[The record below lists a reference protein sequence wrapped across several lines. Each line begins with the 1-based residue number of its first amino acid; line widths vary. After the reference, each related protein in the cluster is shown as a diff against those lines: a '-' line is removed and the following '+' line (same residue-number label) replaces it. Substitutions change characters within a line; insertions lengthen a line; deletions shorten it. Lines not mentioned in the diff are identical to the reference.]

1 VTRIRHGQQSLVLG
15 LGFHVSESESQQ
27 GVRSLAHD
35 LDLDIVMGWAPFI
48 WVGLVSCMMLGL
60 GLAFIL
66 VPRFP
71 WDQFFDVDEGG
82 IPFFYS
88 FA

>member
-1 VTRIRHGQQSLVLG
+1 
-15 LGFHVSESESQQ
+15 
-27 GVRSLAHD
+27 
-35 LDLDIVMGWAPFI
+35 MGWAPFI

-71 WDQFFDVDEGG
+71 WDQFFDNISPKQLMAPRKAQAQPEQLSSQSCGQST
-82 IPFFYS
+82 PPMRRR
-88 FA
+88 